1 LGNRDSTNWSHVEHA
16 GLSGLLVAGATGLS
30 LALVGVARGIARLV
44 ATPAPRA
51 PLGPSSAWRWWSCT
65 VAVALL
71 GAVHPVLAGVCLL
84 LHVVDVPGGGIS
96 ADERHERSH
105 ESLAR
110 LTAPGPETAA
120 PRSNGTMRVLC
131 FGDSLTAGY
140 WENGRRFHPYAHEAT
155 NLLGGVKIDHVG
167 LCGYAPCPPL
177 RSGAVARDAAETAT
191 GATEAAAARREAAGV
206 CCHQLPLCAPPLPCV
221 GH

>member
-1 LGNRDSTNWSHVEHA
+1 MRHNQGENGQQASVQGEGAQAATIGVTTRSPAFHA
-16 GLSGLLVAGATGLS
+16 S
-30 LALVGVARGIARLV
+30 VARENSPAATERADFRAR
-44 ATPAPRA
+44 
-51 PLGPSSAWRWWSCT
+51 SSALSMTPTLEAEDNDEIDKYKEYWYFEENGETGDVESGRH
-65 VAVALL
+65 ALADTEHIRGGSL
-71 GAVHPVLAGVCLL
+71 GL
-84 LHVVDVPGGGIS
+84 PGGCP
-96 ADERHERSH
+96 
-105 ESLAR
+105 
-110 LTAPGPETAA
+110 TM
-120 PRSNGTMRVLC
+120 SNGTMRVLC